1 VGSVKDLRVEVEATE
16 EAFGSGEFVF
26 SDDYSVFD
34 YGKMPDAVPYKGQSL
49 CMIAAYNFQELEK
62 LGVKSHF
69 LEYIAPNKMR
79 VKLVRVLYPQ
89 QNELNKGMKNY
100 LVPLEVIF
108 RNSLPQGSSVFA
120 RIEKGKLDWQAL
132 GLTEKPQP
140 GQRLEQPL
148 IDMSTKLEETD
159 RYLSLAE
166 ARELS
171 FLPDETFD
179 QLFQNALEINRFINK
194 KAEEIGLEHADGK
207 VEFGLNPDGEL
218 ILVDVCGTLDEDRM
232 LLGDFHVS
240 KQVMRDYYKTTPWY
254 EAIESAKDSGLPKN
268 EWPAPPTAP
277 KELIDI
283 VSNMYKSFCE
293 AWTGER
299 IWSAPTIDE
308 VVQSY
313 KAFLEKQ
320 Q

>member
-1 VGSVKDLRVEVEATE
+1 MRVEAKATE

-34 YGKMPDAVPYKGQSL
+34 YGKMPDSVPFKGQSL
-49 CMIAAYNFQELEK
+49 CMVAAYNFQELAK
-62 LGVKSHF
+62 RGVKSHF
-69 LEYIAPNKMR
+69 IEYVAPNKMR

-89 QNELNKGMKNY
+89 HNELKKGMRNY
-100 LVPLEVIF
+100 LVPLEVIY
-108 RNSLPQGSSVFA
+108 RNSLPAGSSVFK
-120 RIEKGKLDWQAL
+120 RIDKGQLDWQAL
-132 GLTEKPQP
+132 GLSEKPRP

-179 QLFQNALEINRFINK
+179 ELFHDALEVNRFINA
-194 KAEEIGLEHADGK
+194 KAEEVGLEHADGK
-207 VEFGLNPDGEL
+207 VEFGLSPQGEL

-240 KQVMRDYYKTTPWY
+240 KQVLRDYYKSTPWY
-254 EAIESAKDSGLPKN
+254 EQIEAAKDAGKPKE
-268 EWPAPPTAP
+268 EWPAPSPAP
-277 KELIDI
+277 KELITI

-299 IWSAPTIDE
+299 IWSAPSLDE

-313 KAFLEKQ
+313 KEFLERRQ
-320 Q
+320 